1 MGREGEKGDG
11 AQNSTTFAAF
21 WNRWKQFRLLLRQRN
36 GDSRIRWTAAA
47 TATETETAA
56 VATVTTTMT
65 ETTANVRT
73 FVRSLAAESRA
84 KERGGRNDSI
94 KCESARRDGDGD
106 GEATLKR
113 TAAKVI

>member
-1 MGREGEKGDG
+1 METISDAAEAAQRRQPHSLDYGCDGDRDRDGGGGDG
-11 AQNSTTFAAF
+11 DDDDD
-21 WNRWKQFRLLLRQRN
+21 
-36 GDSRIRWTAAA
+36 GDYG
-47 TATETETAA
+47 E
-56 VATVTTTMT
+56 
-65 ETTANVRT
+65 RT
-73 FVRSLAAESRA
+73 YVRSFARLARSAAESRA

>member
-1 MGREGEKGDG
+1 METISDAAEAAQRRQPHSLDCGCDGDRDRDGGGGDG
-11 AQNSTTFAAF
+11 DDDGDYGERTYFRSFA
-21 WNRWKQFRLLLRQRN
+21 RL
-36 GDSRIRWTAAA
+36 A
-47 TATETETAA
+47 
-56 VATVTTTMT
+56 
-65 ETTANVRT
+65 
-73 FVRSLAAESRA
+73 RSAAESRA